1 MKQADQLAE
10 AIEEMQPGFLVNKV
24 YFDAYKRSSLG
35 TYPDVHNEIEKLLK
49 SGQLL
54 INYTGH
60 GSTTHWA
67 DESVWT
73 QTDINNSSYKH
84 LPVWVTATCDFTRFD
99 DVTTSAGESVFL
111 NPTSGGIALFTT
123 TRVVFSGNNANLNK
137 ALIDNLFQE
146 DANSRYTLGEAMM
159 YTKRQLNDSNLSLI
173 HI

>member
-1 MKQADQLAE
+1 M
-10 AIEEMQPGFLVNKV
+10 
-24 YFDAYKRSSLG
+24 
-35 TYPDVHNEIEKLLK
+35 HNEIEKLLK

-99 DVTTSAGESVFL
+99 DVKTSAGESVFL

-137 ALIDNLFQE
+137 ALIDTCSKKARIAVIRLE
-146 DANSRYTLGEAMM
+146 R
-159 YTKRQLNDSNLSLI
+159 R
-173 HI
+173 